1 MLSVARRA
9 RCGVP
14 AARCMSSLVKVS
26 PTMAKLIR
34 DMGLEGVYITPSGP
48 KDTVTKPDID
58 AAAAA
63 KAAKDKELA
72 KPLTIDFRPMEGW
85 ELDYYGT
92 APTLPTSATTSAGEL
107 LEYYETMYTMRRM
120 EIATDVL
127 YKGKFVAGFCHLY
140 DGQEGVGMGLE
151 AAATMTDSI
160 VTSYRDHCYQYT
172 RGSTVAEVLGELLGK
187 YIGPAKGKGG
197 SMHMYKADN
206 NFYGGNGIVG
216 AQTSLGAGLAF
227 AHKYAEDGGVAF
239 ALYGDGAAN
248 QGQLFEAANIAA
260 LLKLP
265 VIFVCENNQYAMGT
279 SLARGSACTDYYTR
293 GQYMPGIKVDGMDV
307 LAVREAVKVAKEL
320 AKEGPVMM
328 EMDTYRYHG
337 HSMSDPGIT
346 YRNREEVAQVRATR
360 DPVDRVKKY
369 CLDTELVTEAEIKEI
384 DKEIKA
390 EVVAAVEAA
399 KSAPMPDPSELWTD
413 IHVGQTKDFFM
424 RGPDITTSS
433 GVYGTVV

>member
-14 AARCMSSLVKVS
+14 AARCMSSLV
-26 PTMAKLIR
+26 
-34 DMGLEGVYITPSGP
+34 
-48 KDTVTKPDID
+48 
-58 AAAAA
+58 

-346 YRNREEVAQVRATR
+346 YRTRDEVASVRAAR
-360 DPVDRVKKY
+360 DPVALVKSWLIDK
-369 CLDTELVTEAEIKEI
+369 ELATEAEVKGIEKRVRKVVDEAVA
-384 DKEIKA
+384 KA
-390 EVVAAVEAA
+390 KAAT
-399 KSAPMPDPSELWTD
+399 PPPPGELTRD
-413 IHVGQTKDFFM
+413 IYVGKYEHPRM
-424 RGPDITTSS
+424 VNVGP
-433 GVYGTVV
+433 GPQGGPA

>member
-1 MLSVARRA
+1 
-9 RCGVP
+9 
-14 AARCMSSLVKVS
+14 VS

-92 APTLPTSATTSAGEL
+92 APALPTSATTSAGEL

-127 YKGKFVAGFCHLY
+127 YKGKFVKGFCHLY

-160 VTSYRDHCYQYT
+160 VTSYRDHTYQYT

-187 YIGPAKGKGG
+187 YMGPAKGKGG

-346 YRNREEVAQVRATR
+346 YRTRDEVASVRAAR
-360 DPVDRVKKY
+360 DPVALVKSWLIDK
-369 CLDTELVTEAEIKEI
+369 ELATEAEVKGIEKRVRKVVDEAVA
-384 DKEIKA
+384 KA
-390 EVVAAVEAA
+390 KAAT
-399 KSAPMPDPSELWTD
+399 PPPPGELTRD
-413 IHVGQTKDFFM
+413 IYVGKYEHPRM
-424 RGPDITTSS
+424 VNVGP
-433 GVYGTVV
+433 GPQGGPA